1 MPNMPKR
8 NGDYTPGGSRMRE
21 TTRIRTLISQFIETH
36 ECYDGQI
43 CVCTKTFRRD
53 LMIPIISA
61 MKGLENRADE

>member
-1 MPNMPKR
+1 
-8 NGDYTPGGSRMRE
+8 MRE